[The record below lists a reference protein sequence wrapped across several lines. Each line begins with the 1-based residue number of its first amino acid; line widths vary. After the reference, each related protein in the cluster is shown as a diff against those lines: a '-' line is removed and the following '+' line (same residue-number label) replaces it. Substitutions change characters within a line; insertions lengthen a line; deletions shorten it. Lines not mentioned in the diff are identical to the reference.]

1 MNCDELF
8 KRIVERKELADVPI
22 LILAKIS
29 VVTFEEFEKLAKEA
43 YHVEELQP

>member
-8 KRIVERKELADVPI
+8 KRVAKREELADVPI
-22 LILAKIS
+22 LILAKVFLVS
-29 VVTFEEFEKLAKEA
+29 FEEINRLSKEA